1 MNADLS
7 GKRVAI
13 LVDDGFE
20 QSELTSPREALMG
33 AGADVDIVSP
43 KKDTVRSKRG
53 TEWDQDYKVDIHLD
67 DVTPETY
74 DALVLPGGVFNPDFL
89 RMNERAVAFVRWFFM
104 TKRPVGAICHGLWTM
119 IEADV
124 VRGRRVTSYPSLKTD
139 LRNAGAEWTDQSVV
153 VDEGL
158 VTSRR
163 PDDLPDFNRA
173 LIEEVSAGRRD
184 GQRAA

>member
-1 MNADLS
+1 MDADLR

-33 AGADVDIVSP
+33 AGAQVDVVSP

-53 TEWDQDYKVDIHLD
+53 TEWVEDLKVDIHLD
-67 DVTPETY
+67 DVEPENY

-104 TKRPVGAICHGLWTM
+104 TKRPVGAICHGPWTL

-124 VRGRRVTSYPSLKTD
+124 VRGRTVTSYPSLKTD
-139 LRNAGAEWTDQSVV
+139 LRNAGAEW
-153 VDEGL
+153 VDRDAVSDSGL

-163 PDDLPDFNRA
+163 PDDLPAFNRA
-173 LIEEVSAGRRD
+173 LTQAIAEGLHE
-184 GQRAA
+184 GQHAA

>member
-1 MNADLS
+1 MNADLRA
-7 GKRVAI
+7 KRVAI

-33 AGADVDIVSP
+33 AGAEVDVVSP

-53 TEWDQDYKVDIHLD
+53 TEWVEDLEVDIHLD
-67 DVTPETY
+67 DVEPEKY

-104 TKRPVGAICHGLWTM
+104 TKRPVGAICHGPWTL

-124 VRGRRVTSYPSLKTD
+124 VRGRTVTSYPSLKTD
-139 LRNAGAEWTDQSVV
+139 LRNAGAEWIDRDAVS
-153 VDEGL
+153 DNGL

-163 PDDLPDFNRA
+163 PDDLPAFNRA
-173 LIEEVSAGRRD
+173 LMQAIAEGLHE

>member
-1 MNADLS
+1 MNADLRD
-7 GKRVAI
+7 KRVAI

-33 AGADVDIVSP
+33 AGARVDVVSP

-53 TEWDQDYKVDIHLD
+53 TEWVEDLEVDVHLD
-67 DVTPETY
+67 DVVPETY

-104 TKRPVGAICHGLWTM
+104 TKRPVGAICHGPWVL

-124 VRGRRVTSYPSLKTD
+124 VRGRTVTSYPSLKTD
-139 LRNAGAEWTDQSVV
+139 LRNAGAEWIDRDAVS
-153 VDEGL
+153 DNGL

-163 PDDLPDFNRA
+163 PDDLPAFNRA
-173 LIEEVSAGRRD
+173 LTQAIAGGRHE